1 MAIRAWPSTIPTG
14 PRGESAFPFGIPCL
28 RRPATADQRLAPALI
43 DALRMDVI
51 RRPRPA
57 DAAVIAR
64 RAALATT
71 NAA

>member
-1 MAIRAWPSTIPTG
+1 MLPAAKWTVPMGALVEEYNASRARMCSG
-14 PRGESAFPFGIPCL
+14 FYVCCQ
-28 RRPATADQRLAPALI
+28 RRTAVLVG
-43 DALRMDVI
+43 ALRMDVI

-64 RAALATT
+64 RATLATM